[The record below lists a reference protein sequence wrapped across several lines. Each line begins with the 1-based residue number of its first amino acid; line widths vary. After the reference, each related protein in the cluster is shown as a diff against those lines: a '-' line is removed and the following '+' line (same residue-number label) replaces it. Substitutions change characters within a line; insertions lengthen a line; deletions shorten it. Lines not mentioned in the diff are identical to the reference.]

1 MNDKVFTFG
10 PLGKEVSK
18 ETLAIVGILTE
29 AGLTIGQARAVLR
42 DVAILIENTPVLVPL
57 LQEGAQQDR
66 DGE

>member
-10 PLGKEVSK
+10 PLGKEVGK

-42 DVAILIENTPVLVPL
+42 DVAIIIEETPVLVPL
-57 LQEGAQQDR
+57 LQEGAQ
-66 DGE
+66 G

>member
-42 DVAILIENTPVLVPL
+42 DVAIIIEETPVLVPL
-57 LQEGAQQDR
+57 LQEGAQ
-66 DGE
+66 G